1 MDDFQ
6 YRVSV
11 SKIYVIYKMNSH
23 LIMSWP
29 IKELY
34 RTYST
39 FYSAVPV
46 IRMTPVFSEINLL
59 SHFIVFNLLIFLF
72 V

>member
-1 MDDFQ
+1 MNDFQ
-6 YRVSV
+6 YRVSM
-11 SKIYVIYKMNSH
+11 SKTYLIYKMNSH

-29 IKELY
+29 IKGLY

-46 IRMTPVFSEINLL
+46 IRKTPIFSEINLL
-59 SHFIVFNLLIFLF
+59 SYFIVFNLVIF
-72 V
+72 

>member
-11 SKIYVIYKMNSH
+11 SKIHVIYKMNSH

-34 RTYST
+34 GTYST
-39 FYSAVPV
+39 FYSTVPV
-46 IRMTPVFSEINLL
+46 IRMTLVFSEINLL

-72 V
+72 I